1 MDEKYI
7 YERHCISSCVKCP
20 GDRGG
25 VKEDPMTTMW
35 LLHICLVLLFSTEI
49 SSLDCNL
56 LHFQQNKVNMESLA
70 LLSKMGGQFPLRCL
84 NENRNFRFPQKA
96 LRPRESQEKNGKVV
110 IQEILQQIFNIFNKN
125 LTQAAW
131 DRRSVETLQNGLH
144 QQTEQLETCLQS
156 EMENETPY
164 LGNEKLL
171 FPMLKLKKYFQR
183 IRDFLKEKQYSLCAW
198 ETIRLEMGRCL
209 LFIDQLMIR
218 LQN

>member
-1 MDEKYI
+1 
-7 YERHCISSCVKCP
+7 
-20 GDRGG
+20 
-25 VKEDPMTTMW
+25 
-35 LLHICLVLLFSTEI
+35 
-49 SSLDCNL
+49 
-56 LHFQQNKVNMESLA
+56 MESLA
-70 LLSKMGGQFPLRCL
+70 LLRKMGGQFPLRCL

-96 LRPRESQEKNGKVV
+96 LRPREFQEKNGKVV

-144 QQTEQLETCLQS
+144 QQTEQLETCLH
-156 EMENETPY
+156 
-164 LGNEKLL
+164 EKLL
-171 FPMLKLKKYFQR
+171 FSMLKLKKYFQR